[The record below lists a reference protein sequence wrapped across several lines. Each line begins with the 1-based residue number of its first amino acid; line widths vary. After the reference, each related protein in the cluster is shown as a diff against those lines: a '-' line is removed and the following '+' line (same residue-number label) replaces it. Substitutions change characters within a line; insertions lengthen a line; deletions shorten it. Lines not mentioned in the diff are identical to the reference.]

1 MNRWLFIWQRL
12 RSEIWVRAS
21 FYALFGCVAA
31 LAAVF
36 LTPWVPSQMA
46 ERLGGESVEA
56 ILAILASSLLAV
68 ATFSLGAM
76 VSAYAAVSQAA
87 SPRVA
92 VLVTSDE
99 TTQKS
104 LATFVGA
111 FLYAVVAT
119 TAVNAS
125 YYGPEGRAV
134 LFMTSLGV
142 VVLVAF
148 RLLAWINRLS
158 SLARLSHMIEKV
170 EDETAEALKPYRLSM
185 GSRPE
190 RLSGA
195 TVVSPV
201 TGYVQNI
208 DRRAL
213 RTIAERLA
221 CRIELVATTGAF
233 VRRDEPLCR
242 LDVAE
247 PAERTLSEIL
257 ATFSLDRARSFAQ
270 DPRHGLIVLGEIA
283 GKALSPAIHDP
294 GTAIAV
300 IGTGVRLLD
309 DWSRPT
315 EADAQKVTGD
325 RLIEPDL
332 DAQDLL
338 DDLFGPMV
346 RFGLG
351 DFQVA
356 VRLYKALRSLRENGS
371 GLAPAARALAD
382 EVAFRARINLP
393 GPDAARFETELDRAG
408 RPFGSPI
415 PLAVL
420 QTSAPCRPK
429 GRQSW

>member
-1 MNRWLFIWQRL
+1 MNRWLFIWRKL
-12 RSEIWVRAS
+12 SAEIWVRAS
-21 FYALFGCVAA
+21 FYALFGCAAA

-46 ERLGGESVEA
+46 DRLGGESVEA

-76 VSAYAAVSQAA
+76 VSAYTSVSQAA

-92 VLVTSDE
+92 ALVTADE

-119 TAVNAS
+119 TAVNAR

-134 LFMTSLGV
+134 LFLTSLGV

-158 SLARLSHMIEKV
+158 SLARLSHMIDKV
-170 EDETAEALKPYRLSM
+170 EDKTAEALKLRRCEAGVP
-185 GSRPE
+185 PE
-190 RLSGA
+190 PLSGA
-195 TVVSPV
+195 AVVSPV

-213 RTIAERLA
+213 SALA
-221 CRIELVATTGAF
+221 QKLDCRIEIVATTGAF
-233 VRRDEPLCR
+233 VRRDELLCR
-242 LDVAE
+242 LSGPECPEAAHADIV
-247 PAERTLSEIL
+247 
-257 ATFSLDRARSFAQ
+257 ATFTLDRARTFAQ

-283 GKALSPAIHDP
+283 GKALSPAVHDP

-300 IGTGVRLLD
+300 IGTGVRLFD
-309 DWSRPT
+309 DWSRPVDQT
-315 EADAQKVTGD
+315 KPPEPSGD
-325 RLIEPDL
+325 RLIEPAL
-332 DAQDLL
+332 QARDLL
-338 DDLFGPMV
+338 DDLFGPLV

-351 DFQVA
+351 DLQVA
-356 VRLYKALRSLRENGS
+356 VRLHKALTSLALNGS
-371 GLAPAARALAD
+371 ALAPAAQALA
-382 EVAFRARINLP
+382 EAVAARACSDLP
-393 GPDAARFETELDRAG
+393 PPDAARFRTECA
-408 RPFGSPI
+408 
-415 PLAVL
+415 A
-420 QTSAPCRPK
+420 AA
-429 GRQSW
+429 